1 MNQYLTTK
9 QAEYLVNKGG
19 GGGGSVDPY
28 TSNPEMDGT
37 ASPGS
42 SSKYARGDH
51 VHPADTGRAAAAHSH
66 GDITSGGDITA
77 TTTIASGDRIVI
89 NDESAGK
96 ITNSGITFGTST
108 TQYLANDG
116 SWQSV
121 PSVPSAA
128 TATPLVDGTA
138 AVGSSAKYAK
148 EDHVHPTDTSR
159 AAATTVAAS
168 ATISSSGLI
177 TFKNSGGTSLFTLQL
192 PLYNGGMS

>member
-42 SSKYARGDH
+42 ATKYARGDH
-51 VHPADTGRAAAAHSH
+51 
-66 GDITSGGDITA
+66 I
-77 TTTIASGDRIVI
+77 
-89 NDESAGK
+89 
-96 ITNSGITFGTST
+96 
-108 TQYLANDG
+108 
-116 SWQSV
+116 
-121 PSVPSAA
+121 
-128 TATPLVDGTA
+128 
-138 AVGSSAKYAK
+138 
-148 EDHVHPTDTSR
+148 HPTDTSR